1 MKRGETAGFHN
12 CSFLGVGAAF
22 ALLGASAFMPS
33 ALLAEKTTNTFTR
46 TSSQAASLGWNA
58 TGVPNDYGTS
68 TGLDVSL
75 KIDYE
80 PGAEKFQQL
89 DLPKAPIYVDS
100 VVGGDYHSLLIT
112 NSIRKYVRINDP
124 TPFNG
129 FWAMKD
135 SAGPSKDAGLYL
147 PDNGGAGTRTVGSAF
162 LKGRFPIGVA
172 TGCEA
177 FFDYPFGLGAFTVNR
192 SMDSI
197 SSSTAKGKLTV
208 SRSPGPYGIAQV
220 YNGTM
225 GIVGGDDDISSPVPG
240 AWVRFDASAEDSF
253 TTSGTAI
260 TEWRDA
266 DGGPVAAVKSGNA
279 SPTLYT
285 DPETGKKAVNFG
297 AFVNYAGSTAGDKT
311 VHGAGSRLA
320 LSETRSD
327 VAEMFVVFKDNDLIN
342 GTYPQI
348 VGEAFPRRTGNSDP
362 NKLFKPR
369 NELPKG
375 LMMGEFRLDGQ
386 AVIPDFY
393 YDFSRRMNVVSASY
407 TDGGGEA
414 IFLASPNNDGHS
426 NYTKGGIKIAEI
438 ILYTNKLTSA
448 QRRHNNDYLMKKWL
462 GRGVCDYGA
471 IMLEKP
477 ASLSVESGTARVRE
491 LNLATNGFVKAGAGT
506 LEIESLTT
514 NLNGLA
520 VNGGGVRFVSTLARP
535 TAPQPPADAL
545 AWFDAS
551 DTDTLDTVVSNYTGN
566 AGTLEPTNYTFITS
580 WRDKR
585 NNGYTLHSP
594 RLGSSLSY
602 SVYAGDKKT
611 GDEPGWP
618 TLDESTGAHPMVD
631 LGPYVNPC
639 ASPYKGNF
647 GWINGISGLSTWLC
661 LYKPDGGMYN
671 SYAIREGFVVFY
683 KTDSRGNPINS
694 TDWALRN
701 AGGDEPKTKF
711 LHGDHAAGAAIGG
724 HWTYDGVT
732 VNPVDVRGGL
742 YANGKTHL
750 GAFRI
755 SDAGAPVNVF
765 GSDQNG
771 GNSGGGCKI
780 AEVILYTRFLTEQ
793 ERLDTER
800 YLMAKWNCGTHPAD
814 AVPTVGTLTFNN
826 GTPAVIDTDVNMT
839 IGTVT
844 GSGTVAKKGA
854 GTATV
859 GSFAQAVSALSL
871 EGGSLNVTSDMTIA
885 DGAELDVYIDEDGH
899 VVGTASV
906 AGTLTVAGGGTLR
919 VHVPTGANI
928 PYGDYTVV
936 EATSIA
942 IADPT
947 ANWTQ
952 QLDGE
957 LAKGGAKLVFDT
969 ANSKIAIRVYPRGC
983 LIIMR

>member
-1 MKRGETAGFHN
+1 MKSCDKSMKLNTMSVF
-12 CSFLGVGAAF
+12 AAICAA
-22 ALLGASAFMPS
+22 ALVPN
-33 ALLAEKTTNTFTR
+33 ALLAEKTTNVFTR
-46 TSSQAASLGWNA
+46 TSSQAASLTWKA
-58 TGVPNDYGTS
+58 SGVPNDYGTS

-80 PGAEKFQQL
+80 EGAEKFQQL
-89 DLPKAPIYVDS
+89 ELPQAPLYFDS

-112 NSIRKYVRINDP
+112 NSIRKYIRINDP

-129 FWAMKD
+129 FWAMKA
-135 SAGPSKDAGLYL
+135 SAGPSKDVGLYL
-147 PDNGGAGTRTVGSAF
+147 PDNGGAGVRTIGSAF
-162 LKGRFPIGVA
+162 LRGRFNIAVA
-172 TGCEA
+172 QGCEA
-177 FFDYPFGLGAFTVNR
+177 FFEYPFGLGAFAVNR
-192 SMDSI
+192 SMNSV
-197 SSSTAKGKLTV
+197 STAKGKLTV
-208 SRSPGPYGIAQV
+208 SGSPGPYSIAHV
-220 YNGTM
+220 HTGTL

-240 AWVRFDASAEDSF
+240 AWVRFDASDEDSF
-253 TTSGTAI
+253 TMSGTAI

-266 DGGPVAAVKSGNA
+266 GGGPVSAVKDGNS

-311 VHGAGSRLA
+311 LHGSGARLA

-327 VAEMFVVFKDNDLIN
+327 VAEMFVVFKDNDLKE

-348 VGEAFPRRTGNSDP
+348 VGEAFPRRTGYSDA

-369 NELPKG
+369 EDLPAG
-375 LMMGEFRLDGQ
+375 LTMGEFRLDGQ
-386 AVIPDFY
+386 AVVPDIY

-407 TDGGGEA
+407 NHGGGEV

-426 NYTKGGIKIAEI
+426 NLTKGGIKIAEI

-462 GRGVCDYGA
+462 GHSVRDYGT

-514 NLNGLA
+514 HLNGLA
-520 VNGGGVRFVSTLARP
+520 VNGGGVRFTSTLSRP
-535 TAPQPPADAL
+535 TDPQPAADAL

-551 DTDTLDTVVSNYTGN
+551 DGDSLKTVVSNYNDTS
-566 AGTLEPTNYTFITS
+566 YTFVTN
-580 WRDKR
+580 WFDKR

-594 RLGSSLSY
+594 RLGFSASY
-602 SVYAGDKKT
+602 SIFAGNKKT

-631 LGPYVNPC
+631 LGPWVNPC
-639 ASPYKGNF
+639 ASPYKGNY
-647 GWINGISGLSTWLC
+647 GWINGNSGLSTWLC
-661 LYKPDGGMYN
+661 LYKPDGGMYG
-671 SYAIREGFVVFY
+671 SFAVREGFVVFY

-701 AGGDEPKTKF
+701 AGGDHPQTKF
-711 LHGDHAAGAAIGG
+711 LHEDHAAGAAIGG
-724 HWTYDGVT
+724 RWTYDGVT

-750 GAFRI
+750 GAFQI
-755 SDAGAPVNVF
+755 SEAGVPANVF
-765 GSDQNG
+765 GSDQSG
-771 GNSGGGCKI
+771 GNSAGGCKI
-780 AEVILYTRFLTEQ
+780 AEIILYTRFLTEQ

-814 AVPTVGTLTFNN
+814 KAPTVGTMTFNN
-826 GTPAVIDTDVNMT
+826 GTQAVIDTDFDMT
-839 IGTVT
+839 IGTVA
-844 GSGTVAKKGA
+844 GSGTVVKRGT

-859 GSFAQAVSALSL
+859 GTFAQNVSSLSL
-871 EGGSLNVTSDMTIA
+871 EGGSLAVGSDMTLA
-885 DGAELDVYIDEDGH
+885 DGAALDVYFDESTN
-899 VVGTASV
+899 VVGTA
-906 AGTLTVAGGGTLR
+906 AITGTLTVGSSATVRL
-919 VHVPTGANI
+919 HVPEGVQLGFGEYDIMT
-928 PYGDYTVV
+928 
-936 EATSIA
+936 ATSVSASGARWTVDDTGVAQKGMVKARLDSSRTA
-942 IADPT
+942 IV
-947 ANWTQ
+947 
-952 QLDGE
+952 LSVGH
-957 LAKGGAKLVFDT
+957 KGLL
-969 ANSKIAIRVYPRGC
+969 ILIR
-983 LIIMR
+983 

>member
-1 MKRGETAGFHN
+1 
-12 CSFLGVGAAF
+12 
-22 ALLGASAFMPS
+22 
-33 ALLAEKTTNTFTR
+33 
-46 TSSQAASLGWNA
+46 
-58 TGVPNDYGTS
+58 
-68 TGLDVSL
+68 
-75 KIDYE
+75 
-80 PGAEKFQQL
+80 
-89 DLPKAPIYVDS
+89 
-100 VVGGDYHSLLIT
+100 
-112 NSIRKYVRINDP
+112 
-124 TPFNG
+124 
-129 FWAMKD
+129 
-135 SAGPSKDAGLYL
+135 
-147 PDNGGAGTRTVGSAF
+147 
-162 LKGRFPIGVA
+162 
-172 TGCEA
+172 
-177 FFDYPFGLGAFTVNR
+177 
-192 SMDSI
+192 
-197 SSSTAKGKLTV
+197 
-208 SRSPGPYGIAQV
+208 
-220 YNGTM
+220 
-225 GIVGGDDDISSPVPG
+225 
-240 AWVRFDASAEDSF
+240 
-253 TTSGTAI
+253 
-260 TEWRDA
+260 
-266 DGGPVAAVKSGNA
+266 
-279 SPTLYT
+279 
-285 DPETGKKAVNFG
+285 
-297 AFVNYAGSTAGDKT
+297 
-311 VHGAGSRLA
+311 
-320 LSETRSD
+320 
-327 VAEMFVVFKDNDLIN
+327 
-342 GTYPQI
+342 
-348 VGEAFPRRTGNSDP
+348 
-362 NKLFKPR
+362 
-369 NELPKG
+369 
-375 LMMGEFRLDGQ
+375 
-386 AVIPDFY
+386 
-393 YDFSRRMNVVSASY
+393 
-407 TDGGGEA
+407 
-414 IFLASPNNDGHS
+414 
-426 NYTKGGIKIAEI
+426 
-438 ILYTNKLTSA
+438 
-448 QRRHNNDYLMKKWL
+448 
-462 GRGVCDYGA
+462 
-471 IMLEKP
+471 
-477 ASLSVESGTARVRE
+477 
-491 LNLATNGFVKAGAGT
+491 
-506 LEIESLTT
+506 
-514 NLNGLA
+514 
-520 VNGGGVRFVSTLARP
+520 
-535 TAPQPPADAL
+535 
-545 AWFDAS
+545 
-551 DTDTLDTVVSNYTGN
+551 
-566 AGTLEPTNYTFITS
+566 
-580 WRDKR
+580 
-585 NNGYTLHSP
+585 
-594 RLGSSLSY
+594 
-602 SVYAGDKKT
+602 
-611 GDEPGWP
+611 
-618 TLDESTGAHPMVD
+618 
-631 LGPYVNPC
+631 
-639 ASPYKGNF
+639 
-647 GWINGISGLSTWLC
+647 
-661 LYKPDGGMYN
+661 MYN

>member
-1 MKRGETAGFHN
+1 MQLVWKMPAFGMCQFQGRGAI
-12 CSFLGVGAAF
+12 F
-22 ALLGASAFMPS
+22 ALLCAAAFLPN
-33 ALLAEKTTNTFTR
+33 ALLADKTTNVFTR
-46 TSSQAASLGWNA
+46 TSSQAASLGWKA
-58 TGVPNDYGTS
+58 SGVPNDYGTT

-75 KIDYE
+75 KIDYAE
-80 PGAEKFQQL
+80 GAEKFQQL
-89 DLPKAPIYVDS
+89 DLPKATAYFDS
-100 VVGGDYHSLLIT
+100 VVGGDYHALLIT
-112 NSIRKYVRINDP
+112 NSVTKYMRINDP

-129 FWAMKD
+129 YWAMKD
-135 SAGPSKDAGLYL
+135 SAGASKDAGLFL
-147 PDNGGAGTRTVGSAF
+147 PDNGGAGSRTIGSAF

-192 SMDSI
+192 SMDSV
-197 SSSTAKGKLTV
+197 STATVKGKLTV
-208 SRSPGPYGIAQV
+208 SSSPGPYSIAQV
-220 YNGTM
+220 HNGTL
-225 GIVGGDDDISSPVPG
+225 GIVGGDADISSPVSG

-253 TTSGTAI
+253 TMSGTAI

-266 DGGPVAAVKSGNA
+266 NGGPVSAVKDGNS

-285 DPETGKKAVNFG
+285 DPETEKKSVNFG
-297 AFVNYAGSTAGDKT
+297 AFVNYAGATAGDKT
-311 VHGAGSRLA
+311 LHGSGARLA
-320 LSETRSD
+320 LSETND

-342 GTYPQI
+342 GAYPQI

-369 NELPKG
+369 GELPAG
-375 LMMGEFRLDGQ
+375 LSMGEFRLDGQ

-407 TDGGGEA
+407 RDGGGEV
-414 IFLASPNNDGHS
+414 FLLASPNNDGHS

-462 GRGVCDYGA
+462 GHGVRDYGA

-535 TAPQPPADAL
+535 AAPQPPADAL

-551 DTDTLDTVVSNYTGN
+551 DADTLATVVSNYNDTS
-566 AGTLEPTNYTFITS
+566 YTFVTN
-580 WRDKR
+580 WYDKR

-594 RLGSSLSY
+594 RLGSSPN
-602 SVYAGDKKT
+602 YAIYEGGGKT
-611 GDEPGWP
+611 DEPAWP

-631 LGPYVNPC
+631 LGPWVNPC
-639 ASPYKGNF
+639 SSTYKGHF
-647 GWINGISGLSTWLC
+647 GWINGISGLTTWLC
-661 LYKPDGGMYN
+661 LYTSSGGMYG
-671 SYAIREGFVVFY
+671 SYGIREEFVVFY

-711 LHGDHAAGAAIGG
+711 LHNTHAAGAAIGG

-742 YANGKTHL
+742 YADGKTHL

-755 SDAGAPVNVF
+755 SEVGVPANVF
-765 GSDQNG
+765 GSDQSG
-771 GNSGGGCKI
+771 GNSAGGCKI
-780 AEVILYTRFLTEQ
+780 AEVILYTRVLTEQ

-800 YLMAKWNCGTHPAD
+800 YLMAKWNCETHPAD
-814 AVPTVGTLTFNN
+814 KAPTVGTMTFNN
-826 GTPAVIDTDVNMT
+826 GTQAVIDTDFNMT
-839 IGTVT
+839 IGTVA
-844 GSGTVAKKGA
+844 GSGAVVKRGS

-859 GSFAQAVSALSL
+859 GAFAQDVSALSL
-871 EGGSLNVTSDMTIA
+871 EGGSLAVESNMTLA
-885 DGAELDVYIDEDGH
+885 DGAALDVYFDESTN
-899 VVGTASV
+899 VVGTAAI
-906 AGTLTVAGGGTLR
+906 AGTLTVGGSATVRLHVPEGVELGYGEYEIMTATSVAASGAHWSVDDAGGAHKGVAR
-919 VHVPTGANI
+919 VGFDSSRN
-928 PYGDYTVV
+928 
-936 EATSIA
+936 A
-942 IADPT
+942 IIL
-947 ANWTQ
+947 NVGHSG
-952 QLDGE
+952 LMI
-957 LAKGGAKLVFDT
+957 F
-969 ANSKIAIRVYPRGC
+969 IR
-983 LIIMR
+983 